1 MSHMAG
7 ATRHVSV
14 SPRMEMTM
22 TPSVNPFA
30 ASPAARPDKI
40 LIIGG
45 GFAGFWA
52 ALAARR
58 VAGPRAEVT
67 PEVTLLS
74 PEPVL
79 EMRPRLYEARP
90 ETLAVALLP
99 LLRKVDVGFVRG
111 EAIGLDTAAKAV
123 TLAAGD
129 RLAHDRLD
137 HDRLTYDRLVVATG
151 SRIRR
156 PPV

>member
-1 MSHMAG
+1 MPASTARPKG
-7 ATRHVSV
+7 AI
-14 SPRMEMTM
+14 M
-22 TPSVNPFA
+22 
-30 ASPAARPDKI
+30 PDKI

-58 VAGPRAEVT
+58 VAGSRAG
-67 PEVTLLS
+67 VTLVS

-79 EMRPRLYEARP
+79 EIRPRLYEARP

-99 LLRKVDVGFVRG
+99 LLRKGDGSFVRG
-111 EAIGLDTAAKAV
+111 EAIRLDTAAQGV

-129 RLAHDRLD
+129 RLA
-137 HDRLTYDRLVVATG
+137 YDRLVVATG
-151 SRIRR
+151 SRMRRR
-156 PPV
+156 PGPRRRFRLTPRRRRSPSTGAW